1 MDRRRVLLIVA
12 AVVAALGLVL
22 VFLWARGADARAD
35 ARYDTVEVYKAA
47 EPIQLGETFDDAL
60 NTGKIVRAKVP
71 EGQLLEGY
79 VTVETADRLD
89 GQLAAMDIAPGEQI
103 TTAKFAEEVRT
114 GVVLPVPE
122 GFLAQSVELEDFGRV
137 AGFVGPGDDVAV
149 VVAYPGSQNGL
160 VLVPQAQVLG
170 VGSASPIAS
179 ASDGS
184 EEGGSSDDVV
194 ANTVVTLALTAEGA
208 VDLTGAIEADA
219 TITLALRGDGV
230 ELQRGQTVPPASS
243 VNP

>member
-1 MDRRRVLLIVA
+1 MDRRRALLIVA
-12 AVVAALGLVL
+12 AVIAALGLVL
-22 VFLWARGADARAD
+22 VFLWARNADARAD
-35 ARYDTVEVYKAA
+35 ARYDTVDVYKATEA
-47 EPIQLGETFDDAL
+47 IQLGETFDDAL
-60 NTGKIVRAKVP
+60 AAGKIRQESVP
-71 EGQLLEGY
+71 RGQLLEGY
-79 VTVETADRLD
+79 VTEDSADDLD
-89 GQLAAMDIAPGEQI
+89 GQLAAMDIAAGEQI

-149 VVAYPGSQNGL
+149 VVAFPGSPNGL

-170 VGSASPIAS
+170 VGSASPIAPP
-179 ASDGS
+179 AGTG
-184 EEGGSSDDVV
+184 EEEAGSDDEV

-230 ELQRGQTVPPASS
+230 ELERGQTVPS
-243 VNP
+243 VNSITP

>member
-12 AVVAALGLVL
+12 AVIAALGLVL

-35 ARYDTVEVYKAA
+35 ARYDTVDVYKAT
-47 EPIQLGETFDDAL
+47 EPIQLGESFDDAL
-60 NTGKIVRAKVP
+60 STGKIVQAKVP

-79 VTVETADRLD
+79 VTKDSAGGLE

-137 AGFVGPGDDVAV
+137 AGFVGPGDQVAV
-149 VVAYPGSQNGL
+149 VVAMNGAANGV
-160 VLVPQAQVLG
+160 VLVPDAQVLG

-179 ASDGS
+179 PDDDG
-184 EEGGSSDDVV
+184 EGTAPTDDVV
-194 ANTVVTLALTAEGA
+194 ANTVVTLALTAEGV
-208 VDLTGAIEADA
+208 VDLTGAIGQDA

-230 ELQRGQTVPPASS
+230 ELQRGQTVPPATT
-243 VNP
+243 P